1 MNLARG
7 KPWCVSC
14 LSSFSFAVCAVF
26 NTMCHDTKA
35 VCMMD
40 SRITTCCKVML
51 HSTDMAPKSRGTSLL
66 GETPPATAPISTSAP
81 AHPLPPAAAPASEA
95 AAAPAGG
102 LIQPNQT
109 HAQAALVT
117 AGLHATNKAG
127 AFPPPTHMQ
136 TDSVQAPANSAPFP
150 AMSAQGPASSAQAA
164 PSLISAVT
172 QVDGAK
178 VGASAG
184 PMMQS
189 LLEDGHM
196 FMPAMPAELQ
206 AELASSASSSFN
218 GIATFGMMQQQLSST
233 FDSSTVMAGDL
244 AADMLSSP
252 RFAVTDQDMN
262 GGSGGGASAAD
273 EAAAASVAAV
283 NAAVSGQMSPG
294 MNTAAF
300 NAAAGMLANIQSHMP
315 APQ

>member
-1 MNLARG
+1 
-7 KPWCVSC
+7 
-14 LSSFSFAVCAVF
+14 
-26 NTMCHDTKA
+26 
-35 VCMMD
+35 
-40 SRITTCCKVML
+40 
-51 HSTDMAPKSRGTSLL
+51 MAPNSRATSLL
-66 GETPPATAPISTSAP
+66 GKTTPAAGPNSTCAS
-81 AHPLPPAAAPASEA
+81 LPPAAAPASEA
-95 AAAPAGG
+95 AAVPAGG
-102 LIQPNQT
+102 LSQPGHT
-109 HAQAALVT
+109 DAQAALVT
-117 AGLHATNKAG
+117 AGLQAPNTAG
-127 AFPPPTHMQ
+127 TFPPPTHVQ
-136 TDSVQAPANSAPFP
+136 TDSVQTPADSVHGP
-150 AMSAQGPASSAQAA
+150 AMSAQGPANSAQAA

-178 VGASAG
+178 VGATAG

-189 LLEDGHM
+189 LLEDGHV

-218 GIATFGMMQQQLSST
+218 GVATFGMMQQQLSST
-233 FDSSTVMAGDL
+233 FDSSAIMAGDM

-283 NAAVSGQMSPG
+283 NAAVSGQMSAG

-300 NAAAGMLANIQSHMP
+300 NAAAGPLCPTCLP
-315 APQ
+315 APPPPPPPRPHPEIPAP